1 VYHGA
6 SLSGVWRRGYLCLTN
21 KRLFLFR
28 KKPAKI
34 LFEIALDRIK
44 GIVIDKKKYLGKR
57 EETILLLLEN
67 GQSDSDVALLR
78 TEEIRALKRRIDEI
92 IKNL

>member
-1 VYHGA
+1 M
-6 SLSGVWRRGYLCLTN
+6 
-21 KRLFLFR
+21 FQ

-44 GIVIDKKKYLGKR
+44 DLAIDKKKYLKEK
-57 EETILLLLEN
+57 EETVILLLEN

-78 TEEIRALKRRIDEI
+78 TEETRALKRRIEEI
-92 IKNL
+92 VKNL

>member
-1 VYHGA
+1 M
-6 SLSGVWRRGYLCLTN
+6 
-21 KRLFLFR
+21 FQ

-78 TEEIRALKRRIDEI
+78 TEEVRALKIRLT
-92 IKNL
+92 K

>member
-1 VYHGA
+1 
-6 SLSGVWRRGYLCLTN
+6 
-21 KRLFLFR
+21 LFQ

-78 TEEIRALKRRIDEI
+78 TEEVRALKIRLT
-92 IKNL
+92 K

>member
-1 VYHGA
+1 
-6 SLSGVWRRGYLCLTN
+6 
-21 KRLFLFR
+21 LFQ

-44 GIVIDKKKYLGKR
+44 GIAIDKKKYLKEK
-57 EETILLLLEN
+57 EETVILLLEN

-78 TEEIRALKRRIDEI
+78 TEETRALKRRIEEI
-92 IKNL
+92 VKNL